1 MKKVT
6 YEVILKRHKLV
17 GKEKTEEQVQKEVQK
32 EADMCYWESTDGCTT
47 RVLSIEDIDYE

>member
-47 RVLSIEDIDYE
+47 RVLSIEDIE